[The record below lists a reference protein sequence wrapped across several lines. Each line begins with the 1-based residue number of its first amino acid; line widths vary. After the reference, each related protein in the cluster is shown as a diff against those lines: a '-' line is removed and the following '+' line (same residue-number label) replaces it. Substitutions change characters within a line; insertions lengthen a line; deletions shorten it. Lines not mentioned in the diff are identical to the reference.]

1 MSWYEKYNIVLNPPK
16 RCSSTCSD
24 NLTTILSE
32 DGTNIIRAILYS
44 QPKKLKILQD
54 FLTTSRN
61 KMFLYKILD
70 DEIRRVL
77 T

>member
-1 MSWYEKYNIVLNPPK
+1 MSWYKSYTVVLDPPK
-16 RCSSTCSD
+16 RCSSSCSD
-24 NLTTILSE
+24 NLTTLLAE
-32 DGTNIIRAILYS
+32 DGENIRVILYS
-44 QPKKLKILQD
+44 QPKKLKVLQD

-70 DEIRRVL
+70 DEVRRVL

>member
-16 RCSSTCSD
+16 RCSSSCAD
-24 NLTTILSE
+24 NLTTILAE
-32 DGTNIIRAILYS
+32 DGNNIRAILYS
-44 QPKKLKILQD
+44 QPQKLKVLQD
-54 FLTTSRN
+54 FLATSRN

>member
-16 RCSSTCSD
+16 RCSSACSD
-24 NLTTILSE
+24 NLTTILAE
-32 DGTNIIRAILYS
+32 DGNNIRAILYS
-44 QPKKLKILQD
+44 QSQKLKVLQD
-54 FLTTSRN
+54 FLATSRN

>member
-16 RCSSTCSD
+16 RCSSACSD
-24 NLTTILSE
+24 NLTTILAE
-32 DGTNIIRAILYS
+32 DGNNIRAILYS
-44 QPKKLKILQD
+44 QPKKLKVLQD
-54 FLTTSRN
+54 FLATSRN

>member
-24 NLTTILSE
+24 NLTTMLAE
-32 DGTNIIRAILYS
+32 DGNNIRAILYS
-44 QPKKLKILQD
+44 QPQKLKVLQD
-54 FLTTSRN
+54 FLATSRN

>member
-16 RCSSTCSD
+16 RCSSACSD
-24 NLTTILSE
+24 NLTTMLAE
-32 DGTNIIRAILYS
+32 DGNNIRAILYS
-44 QPKKLKILQD
+44 QPQKLKVLQD
-54 FLTTSRN
+54 FLATSRN

>member
-16 RCSSTCSD
+16 RCSSACSD
-24 NLTTILSE
+24 NLTTILAE
-32 DGTNIIRAILYS
+32 DGNNIRAILYS
-44 QPKKLKILQD
+44 QPQKLKVLQD
-54 FLTTSRN
+54 FLATSRN

>member
-16 RCSSTCSD
+16 KCSSCSD
-24 NLTTILSE
+24 NLTTLLAE
-32 DGTNIIRAILYS
+32 DGDNIRMILYS
-44 QPKKLKILQD
+44 QPNKLKVLQD
-54 FLTTSRN
+54 FLATSRN

-70 DEIRRVL
+70 DEVRRVL

>member
-16 RCSSTCSD
+16 RCSSACAD
-24 NLTTILSE
+24 NLTTMLSE
-32 DGTNIIRAILYS
+32 DGNNIRAILYS
-44 QPKKLKILQD
+44 QPQKLKVLQD
-54 FLTTSRN
+54 FLATSRN

>member
-1 MSWYEKYNIVLNPPK
+1 MSWYKKYNIVLNPPK
-16 RCSSTCSD
+16 RCSSACAD
-24 NLTTILSE
+24 NLTTILAE
-32 DGTNIIRAILYS
+32 DGNNIRAILYS
-44 QPKKLKILQD
+44 QPKKLKVLQD
-54 FLTTSRN
+54 FLATSRN

>member
-16 RCSSTCSD
+16 RCSSACSD
-24 NLTTILSE
+24 NLTTILAE
-32 DGTNIIRAILYS
+32 DGNNIRAILYS
-44 QPKKLKILQD
+44 QPQKLKVVQD
-54 FLTTSRN
+54 FLATSRN